1 MATHE
6 PRERRDGVLK
16 TAGLGALT
24 VLRKT
29 RQRTKLS
36 SLHLPIPLQ
45 PQRRQTIVLREG
57 EPAPLPGGVEVGQAV
72 AGSAPVPFRTVPPPG
87 ADHRRALRSRRA
99 ASERRVAQLRHAL
112 ERERQARAHALAAM
126 ARPEALIDQ
135 LVADLTGATAGD
147 AALRATVTRVLEGY
161 GFAAGQE
168 RPEAPPTGKGMP
180 RRADL
185 PALPG
190 WSHAELQ
197 AAAKRAQ
204 ARQPEITGGDVALCL
219 QAVLHRGEVT
229 PELVAREA
237 RLTSGLARRRVRLAL
252 EALAGV
258 GVLVRH
264 GSSYGLAPVGSVGS
278 ED

>member
-1 MATHE
+1 M
-6 PRERRDGVLK
+6 LK
-16 TAGLGALT
+16 TAGRGALT

-45 PQRRQTIVLREG
+45 PQRQQSILLREG
-57 EPAPLPGGVEVGQAV
+57 TPDPLPEGVGQTT
-72 AGSAPVPFRTVPPPG
+72 APAPFRTVPHSG
-87 ADHRRALRSRRA
+87 ADHGRALRSRLA
-99 ASERRVAQLRHAL
+99 VSERRVAQLRHAL
-112 ERERQARAHALAAM
+112 ERERQARGRAVAAV

-135 LVADLTGATAGD
+135 LVADLAVAPAGD
-147 AALRATVTRVLEGY
+147 VAALRATVVRVLEGY
-161 GFAAGQE
+161 GFGVAQE
-168 RPEAPPTGKGMP
+168 SPSAQSTGKGIP

-190 WSHAELQ
+190 WSHVQLQ

-219 QAVLHRGEVT
+219 QALLHRREVT
-229 PELVAREA
+229 SELVARDA

-258 GVLVRH
+258 GVLARH
-264 GSSYGLAPVGSVGS
+264 GSTYGLADGRAAGG
-278 ED
+278 EDEAFR